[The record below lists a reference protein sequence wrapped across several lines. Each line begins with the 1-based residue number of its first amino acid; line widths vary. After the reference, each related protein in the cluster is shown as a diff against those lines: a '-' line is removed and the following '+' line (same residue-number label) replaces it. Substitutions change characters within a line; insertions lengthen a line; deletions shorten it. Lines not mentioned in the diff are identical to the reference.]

1 MAVDILYLYDKQENF
16 IGTLSNKNSS
26 MCPFFADGRYER
38 LDNTASTLEF
48 KTLLK
53 HSSGIP
59 SRIENEGFVV
69 FKDRDGKFVQYKIII
84 AEEDRTSRQLYVLA
98 VGSWIELTKEM
109 IEPFEN
115 VKLSAKQQ
123 LDYFLQNTRWR
134 SGQVAYNGVK
144 TMSSDKMMT
153 VLEATQRLRTTFE
166 LEPRFRI
173 EMGVNGEITGRYC
186 DLLERRGIVHPNR
199 FEIGKDVQLLKRK
212 IDTTELVTA
221 LYGYGQQ
228 AEGSNVDT
236 PLDFS
241 GVQWSKSNGD
251 PVNKPFG
258 QKWVGSDEALAKY
271 GGKDKKHRFGVHES
285 QVQGDANSL
294 LQHTWEVLQRR
305 SVPKVTYEVDLA
317 VLGDVGIGDT
327 INIVDQKDD
336 DNELYLEA
344 RVLELEGPVS
354 EDKKGKAIL
363 GNYRELQKPD
373 VDSKIKQLEKILG
386 ERLLSLV
393 IASISSSAGNIFKN
407 GIGTT
412 ELTANAFLSG
422 LEYDADGTKYTYTWN
437 KHDKTGNLV
446 PSFIKTGKTITV
458 NANEIDEKATYVV
471 TIRNDK
477 VSIPAEITISNVFDG
492 ADGKD
497 GYTPIKGVDYFDG
510 VDGQNGKDGSSSFLW
525 IRYSQNADGSNM
537 TTDPTGAKYIGVSTT
552 KTSTAPTNNTD
563 YQWSLVKGTDGVKGE
578 KGADGQTSYLHI
590 KYSNDG
596 GKTFT
601 ANSGE
606 TVGDWIGTYVDFTEL
621 DSTNVT
627 DYTWN
632 KVKGEQ
638 GPQGIPGPKG
648 ADGQTL
654 YTWIKYA
661 NDANGTGMSDYP
673 DGKSYIG
680 LAYNKTTQTESTNPA
695 DYQWALIEGPQ
706 GVKGT
711 DGKTYYT
718 WLKYADSPTSG
729 MSDSP
734 TGKKYMGIAY
744 NKTTSTESTNYADY
758 SWSLI
763 QGPQGPQ
770 GVQGPKGAD
779 GQSLYTWVKY
789 ADSPTAGMSDYPT
802 NKKYIGLAY
811 NKTTP
816 VESTNY
822 ADYQWAKIEGDQGAP
837 GAPGTTTYTWVK
849 YADDDKGAGMSDSP
863 VGKRYLG
870 LAYNKTTQTEST
882 NPADYSWSPLYDNVQ
897 VGGVNLISNSKK
909 ELTEVTIGRDGV
921 TLPFIVPIGDE
932 TVLHGNEV
940 TFSIYIKDIPADEH
954 LVLRLDW
961 YRSDRT
967 YGLAMGTEIITEE
980 GRYSLTAK
988 IPNDTSFT
996 NIRARIYPNNWISD
1010 YKIKY
1015 KNEQLEKG
1023 NIATAYSPSIADV
1036 EADAQAKANKAE
1048 QNANTYTNTVKTQL
1062 QKDITDVNNSVSALD
1077 TYVDGAF
1084 KDGIISNAE
1093 ATAIEKYLNTVNA
1106 EKTDLDGRYLQ
1117 IYNNT
1122 DLTNTTIKTDLYNKK
1137 VAYNSAHTNLIN
1149 AINTA
1154 IADGKTTLA
1163 EKQDVDSKF
1172 ASYRTALAGLTTAF
1186 EKALTSISQ
1195 KQADTAKTTAINIA
1209 STDATNKANSALSSA
1224 NTYTNNKDTALRDGL
1239 NTGAVAV
1246 NATGIHGMLA
1256 AGKLDIDLA
1265 IQTGIPEPN
1274 LYPLVKYIDGNSV
1287 TVETGYTTFM
1297 YWTFKHSKRY
1307 ITFRIAGRW
1316 AGERNGQE
1324 GMGKITG
1331 GRCDYA
1337 VATRPYIEN
1346 IIPGSQGS
1354 FSNESPLFNG
1364 NSYEQARNITVD
1376 MGAPNNG
1383 LKFIYLLFKGNLKDT
1398 TNNNYVHAFLR
1409 CVYVAQH
1416 D

>member
-26 MCPFFADGRYER
+26 MCPFFADNRYER

-48 KTLLK
+48 KTLLE

-59 SRIENEGFVV
+59 SKIENEGFVV
-69 FKDRDGKFVQYKIII
+69 FKDRDSKFVQYKIII

-109 IEPFEN
+109 VEPFSN
-115 VKLSAKQQ
+115 ADLSAKQQ

-134 SGQVAYNGVK
+134 AGQVAYNGVK

-199 FEIGKDVQLLKRK
+199 FEIGKDVQLLRRK

-228 AEGSNVDT
+228 AEGSNVDA

-251 PVNKPFG
+251 PTNKPFG

-271 GGKDKKHRFGVHES
+271 GGKDKKHKFGVHES
-285 QVQGDANSL
+285 QVQGDAASL

-305 SVPKVTYEVDLA
+305 STPKVTYEVDLA

-327 INIVDQKDD
+327 INIVDQKDE

-373 VDSKIKQLEKILG
+373 IDSKIKQLEKILG

-393 IASISSSAGNIFKN
+393 IASITSSAGNIFKN

-422 LEYDADGTKYTYTWN
+422 LEYDADGTKYTYTWS

-458 NANEIDEKATYVV
+458 SANEIDEKATYVV
-471 TIRNDK
+471 LVKNDK
-477 VSIPAEITISNVFDG
+477 VSIPAEITITNVFDG

-537 TTDPTGAKYIGVSTT
+537 TTDPTGAKYIGVATT

-601 ANSGE
+601 ANGGE

-632 KVKGEQ
+632 KVKG
-638 GPQGIPGPKG
+638 
-648 ADGQTL
+648 D
-654 YTWIKYA
+654 
-661 NDANGTGMSDYP
+661 
-673 DGKSYIG
+673 
-680 LAYNKTTQTESTNPA
+680 
-695 DYQWALIEGPQ
+695 
-706 GVKGT
+706 
-711 DGKTYYT
+711 
-718 WLKYADSPTSG
+718 
-729 MSDSP
+729 
-734 TGKKYMGIAY
+734 
-744 NKTTSTESTNYADY
+744 
-758 SWSLI
+758 
-763 QGPQGPQ
+763 QGPQ

-789 ADSPTAGMSDYPT
+789 ADSPTSGMSDYPT

-816 VESTNY
+816 AESTNY

-870 LAYNKTTQTEST
+870 LAYNKTTQTESS
-882 NPADYSWSPLYDNVQ
+882 NASDYSWSPLYDNVQ
-897 VGGVNLISNSKK
+897 VGGVNLFNKDALASWVLPVGGTSTGSFVKDYSDGHKYTKATRITSNGTYRFRYTLYKVLD
-909 ELTEVTIGRDGV
+909 EITEYTITFWYK
-921 TLPFIVPIGDE
+921 TLSTIHINIEVNDVHFGGIRE
-932 TVLHGNEV
+932 TVESTEWKKA
-940 TFSIYIKDIPADEH
+940 TF
-954 LVLRLDW
+954 
-961 YRSDRT
+961 
-967 YGLAMGTEIITEE
+967 
-980 GRYSLTAK
+980 TAK
-988 IPNDTSFT
+988 VDKYINKLGFIQFDTLSASDFT
-996 NIRARIYPNNWISD
+996 ISD
-1010 YKIKY
+1010 V
-1015 KNEQLEKG
+1015 QVEKG
-1023 NIATAYSPSIADV
+1023 NVSSSYSHPLEYL

-1122 DLTNTTIKTDLYNKK
+1122 DLTNSTIKTDLYNKK

-1149 AINTA
+1149 SINTA

-1172 ASYRTALAGLTTAF
+1172 ASYRTALANLTTAF

-1195 KQADTAKTTAINIA
+1195 KQADTAKAIAINTA

-1265 IQTGIPEPN
+1265 IQTGIPDPAGYEYQGVRQQEAN
-1274 LYPLVKYIDGNSV
+1274 MV
-1287 TVETGYTTFM
+1287 TVNTAYTIFM

-1316 AGERNGQE
+1316 AGERNGQD
-1324 GMGKITG
+1324 GMGLITG

-1337 VATRPYIEN
+1337 VATRPYTEN

-1398 TNNNYVHAFLR
+1398 TNNNFVHAFLR
-1409 CVYVAQH
+1409 CLYVAQH

>member
-1 MAVDILYLYDKQENF
+1 MALIHVLDKQ
-16 IGTLSNKNSS
+16 
-26 MCPFFADGRYER
+26 
-38 LDNTASTLEF
+38 
-48 KTLLK
+48 
-53 HSSGIP
+53 
-59 SRIENEGFVV
+59 
-69 FKDRDGKFVQYKIII
+69 KDIII
-84 AEEDRTSRQLYVLA
+84 ATLNSEKGEYLDAVMTSSLDNKNVFDFVALQKFDKLEKRNRLLVEDVDGFFSEYIISYTDQYKRNEKIVRSDASFIDLKKAKVIEPQALVGQTPSTAVEFALIGTEWQVGDVDFANIRTITIADFTDPYTFLKLIASTFDLELRFRVSVQGNKIVGRYVDLKKDNGKFEGKEITFGKDLIGVKRIEDSSRIVTALLG
-98 VGSWIELTKEM
+98 VGPEREDGSRLTILVENQEALQRWGRKGKHLIELY
-109 IEPFEN
+109 EP
-115 VKLSAKQQ
+115 Q
-123 LDYFLQNTRWR
+123 
-134 SGQVAYNGVK
+134 
-144 TMSSDKMMT
+144 SDDQDMT
-153 VLEATQRLRTTFE
+153 ESRLRTLTENE
-166 LEPRFRI
+166 LEKRI
-173 EMGVNGEITGRYC
+173 DAAVSYECEAVAMEHVFGKSHERIRLGHTVRIKDDGYTPPLYVEARIKEIEVDPATRKVLKFKIGNFIEYKKE
-186 DLLERRGIVHPNR
+186 DLEKQV
-199 FEIGKDVQLLKRK
+199 KLLKQIMSDR
-212 IDTTELVTA
+212 LSA
-221 LYGYGQQ
+221 LII
-228 AEGSNVDT
+228 
-236 PLDFS
+236 P
-241 GVQWSKSNGD
+241 
-251 PVNKPFG
+251 
-258 QKWVGSDEALAKY
+258 
-271 GGKDKKHRFGVHES
+271 
-285 QVQGDANSL
+285 
-294 LQHTWEVLQRR
+294 
-305 SVPKVTYEVDLA
+305 
-317 VLGDVGIGDT
+317 
-327 INIVDQKDD
+327 
-336 DNELYLEA
+336 
-344 RVLELEGPVS
+344 
-354 EDKKGKAIL
+354 
-363 GNYRELQKPD
+363 
-373 VDSKIKQLEKILG
+373 
-386 ERLLSLV
+386 
-393 IASISSSAGNIFKN
+393 SITSSAGNIFKN
-407 GIGTT
+407 GIGIT

-422 LEYDADGTKYTYTWN
+422 LEYDADGTKYTYTWS

-446 PSFIKTGKTITV
+446 PSFVKAGKTITV
-458 NANEIDEKATYVV
+458 TASEIDEKATYVV
-471 TIRNDK
+471 TVKNDK

-525 IRYSQNADGSNM
+525 VRYSQNADGSNM
-537 TTDPTGAKYIGVSTT
+537 TTDPTGAKYIGVATS
-552 KTSTAPTNNTD
+552 KTSTAPTSNAD

-601 ANSGE
+601 ANNGE

-638 GPQGIPGPKG
+638 GPQGIQGPKG

-680 LAYNKTTQTESTNPA
+680 LAYNKTVKTESTNPA
-695 DYQWALIEGPQ
+695 DYTWALIEGPQ

-789 ADSPTAGMSDYPT
+789 ADSPTSGMSDYPT

-870 LAYNKTTQTEST
+870 LAYNKTTATEST

-897 VGGVNLISNSKK
+897 VGGVNLLDKTA
-909 ELTEVTIGRDGV
+909 LTNGHRIVGGSTNENYYEVYDEPLSPSGKALKIKVIKSTTGLPGR
-921 TLPFIVPIGDE
+921 
-932 TVLHGNEV
+932 
-940 TFSIYIKDIPADEH
+940 YW
-954 LVLRLDW
+954 RLDK
-961 YRSDRT
+961 RLEVGKT
-967 YGLAMGTEIITEE
+967 YTWSFYAKGNGSWLIGSEQNGQKVIQPTADFKKYTYTFVAKDTVYYMFTFYENTPIAGTTSELNF
-980 GRYSLTAK
+980 YSL
-988 IPNDTSFT
+988 NLV
-996 NIRARIYPNNWISD
+996 R
-1010 YKIKY
+1010 
-1015 KNEQLEKG
+1015 G
-1023 NIATAYSPSIADV
+1023 NIDVDWSPSIADV

-1062 QKDITDVNNSVSALD
+1062 QKDITDVNNSVLALD

-1122 DLTNTTIKTDLYNKK
+1122 DLTNATIKTDLYNKK

-1172 ASYRTALAGLTTAF
+1172 ASYRTALANLTTVF

-1195 KQADTAKTTAINIA
+1195 KQADTAKTTAIDTA

-1246 NATGIHGMLA
+1246 NATGVHGMLA

-1274 LYPLVKYIDGNSV
+1274 LYPLVDYIDGNSV

-1316 AGERNGQE
+1316 AGERNGQD
-1324 GMGKITG
+1324 GMGLITG

-1337 VATRPYIEN
+1337 VATRPYAEN

-1364 NSYEQARNITVD
+1364 NSYEQARDITVD
-1376 MGAPNNG
+1376 TGTPNNG

>member
-26 MCPFFADGRYER
+26 MCPFFTDNRYER
-38 LDNTASTLEF
+38 LDNTASTIEF

-59 SRIENEGFVV
+59 SKIENEGFVV
-69 FKDRDGKFVQYKIII
+69 FKDRDSKFVQYKIII

-134 SGQVAYNGVK
+134 AGQVAYNGVK

-199 FEIGKDVQLLKRK
+199 FEIGKDVQLLRRK

-228 AEGSNVDT
+228 AEGSNVDA

-241 GVQWSKSNGD
+241 GVQWSKANGD
-251 PVNKPFG
+251 PANKPIG

-271 GGKDKKHRFGVHES
+271 GGKDKKHKFGVHES

-305 SVPKVTYEVDLA
+305 STPKVTYEVDLA

-327 INIVDQKDD
+327 INIVDQKDE

-344 RVLELEGPVS
+344 RVLELEGPIS

-393 IASISSSAGNIFKN
+393 IASITSSAGNIFKN

-422 LEYDADGTKYTYTWN
+422 LEYDADGTKYTYTWS

-458 NANEIDEKATYVV
+458 TASEIDEKATYVV
-471 TIRNDK
+471 TVKNDK
-477 VSIPAEITISNVFDG
+477 VSIPAEITISNVYDG

-497 GYTPIKGVDYFDG
+497 GKD
-510 VDGQNGKDGSSSFLW
+510 GKDG
-525 IRYSQNADGSNM
+525 
-537 TTDPTGAKYIGVSTT
+537 
-552 KTSTAPTNNTD
+552 
-563 YQWSLVKGTDGVKGE
+563 E
-578 KGADGQTSYLHI
+578 
-590 KYSNDG
+590 
-596 GKTFT
+596 
-601 ANSGE
+601 
-606 TVGDWIGTYVDFTEL
+606 
-621 DSTNVT
+621 
-627 DYTWN
+627 
-632 KVKGEQ
+632 
-638 GPQGIPGPKG
+638 
-648 ADGQTL
+648 
-654 YTWIKYA
+654 
-661 NDANGTGMSDYP
+661 
-673 DGKSYIG
+673 
-680 LAYNKTTQTESTNPA
+680 
-695 DYQWALIEGPQ
+695 
-706 GVKGT
+706 
-711 DGKTYYT
+711 
-718 WLKYADSPTSG
+718 
-729 MSDSP
+729 
-734 TGKKYMGIAY
+734 
-744 NKTTSTESTNYADY
+744 
-758 SWSLI
+758 

-789 ADSPTAGMSDYPT
+789 ADSPTSGMSDYPT

-816 VESTNY
+816 AESTNY

-870 LAYNKTTQTEST
+870 LAYNKTTQTESS

-897 VGGVNLISNSKK
+897 VGGVNLINDSKFRDKPKNVSHITLTTSGLKQGEYTISFDYEVVEENITFEKFLIYAGAIVGYVPLKNVGENRTKLTFKINATTGNKPILLYFGKNFAESYENHGIFK
-909 ELTEVTIGRDGV
+909 EIQ
-921 TLPFIVPIGDE
+921 I
-932 TVLHGNEV
+932 
-940 TFSIYIKDIPADEH
+940 
-954 LVLRLDW
+954 
-961 YRSDRT
+961 
-967 YGLAMGTEIITEE
+967 
-980 GRYSLTAK
+980 
-988 IPNDTSFT
+988 
-996 NIRARIYPNNWISD
+996 
-1010 YKIKY
+1010 
-1015 KNEQLEKG
+1015 EKG
-1023 NIATAYSPSIADV
+1023 NIATTYSPSIADV
-1036 EADAQAKANKAE
+1036 EADAQAKANEAE

-1062 QKDITDVNNSVSALD
+1062 QKDIADVNNSVTTLD
-1077 TYVDGAF
+1077 NYVDGAF
-1084 KDGIISNAE
+1084 RDGIISNAE

-1122 DLTNTTIKTDLYNKK
+1122 DLTNATIKTDLYNKK

-1149 AINTA
+1149 SINTA

-1172 ASYRTALAGLTTAF
+1172 ASYRTALANLTTAF

-1246 NATGIHGMLA
+1246 NATGVHGMLA

-1265 IQTGIPEPN
+1265 IQTGIPDPAGYEYQGVRQQEAN
-1274 LYPLVKYIDGNSV
+1274 LV
-1287 TVETGYTTFM
+1287 TVNTNYTIFM

-1316 AGERNGQE
+1316 AGERNGQD
-1324 GMGKITG
+1324 GMGLITG

-1337 VATRPYIEN
+1337 VATRPYTEN

-1376 MGAPNNG
+1376 IGAPNNG
-1383 LKFIYLLFKGNLKDT
+1383 LKFIYLMFKGNLNEPA
-1398 TNNNYVHAFLR
+1398 NNNFVHAFLR
-1409 CVYVAQH
+1409 CLYVAQH

>member
-1 MAVDILYLYDKQENF
+1 MVVDILYLYDNQENF
-16 IGTLSNKNSS
+16 IGILSNKNSS

-38 LDNTASTLEF
+38 LDNTASTIEF

-59 SRIENEGFVV
+59 SKIENEGFVV
-69 FKDRDGKFVQYKIII
+69 FRDRDDKFVQYKIII

-123 LDYFLQNTRWR
+123 LDYFLRNTRWR
-134 SGQVAYNGVK
+134 AGQVAYNGVK

-173 EMGVNGEITGRYC
+173 EMGVNGKITGRYC

-199 FEIGKDVQLLKRK
+199 FEIGKDIQLLRRK

-228 AEGSNVDT
+228 AEGSNADA

-241 GVQWSKSNGD
+241 GVQWSKANGD
-251 PVNKPFG
+251 PANKPLG
-258 QKWVGSDEALAKY
+258 KKWVGSDDALAKY
-271 GGKDKKHRFGVHES
+271 GGKDKKHKFGVHES
-285 QVQGDANSL
+285 TVQGDANSL

-393 IASISSSAGNIFKN
+393 IASITSSAGNVFKN
-407 GIGTT
+407 GIGST

-422 LEYDADGTKYTYTWN
+422 LEYDADGTKYTYTWS

-446 PSFIKTGKTITV
+446 PSFVKTGKTITV
-458 NANEIDEKATYVV
+458 NADEIDEKATYVV
-471 TIRNDK
+471 TVKNDK

-537 TTDPTGAKYIGVSTT
+537 TTDPTGAKYIGVATT

-601 ANSGE
+601 ANGGE

-638 GPQGIPGPKG
+638 GPQGVP
-648 ADGQTL
+648 
-654 YTWIKYA
+654 
-661 NDANGTGMSDYP
+661 
-673 DGKSYIG
+673 
-680 LAYNKTTQTESTNPA
+680 
-695 DYQWALIEGPQ
+695 
-706 GVKGT
+706 
-711 DGKTYYT
+711 
-718 WLKYADSPTSG
+718 
-729 MSDSP
+729 
-734 TGKKYMGIAY
+734 
-744 NKTTSTESTNYADY
+744 
-758 SWSLI
+758 
-763 QGPQGPQ
+763 
-770 GVQGPKGAD
+770 GPKGAD

-789 ADSPTAGMSDYPT
+789 ADSPTSGMSDYPT

-870 LAYNKTTQTEST
+870 LAYNKTTQTESS
-882 NPADYSWSPLYDNVQ
+882 NASDYSWSPLYDNVQ
-897 VGGVNLISNSKK
+897 VGGVNLLDKTA
-909 ELTEVTIGRDGV
+909 LTNGHRIVGGSTNENYYAIYDEPLSPSGKALKIKVIKSTTGLFGR
-921 TLPFIVPIGDE
+921 
-932 TVLHGNEV
+932 
-940 TFSIYIKDIPADEH
+940 YW
-954 LVLRLDW
+954 RLDK
-961 YRSDRT
+961 RLEVGET
-967 YGLAMGTEIITEE
+967 YTWSFYAKGNGNWLIGSEQDGRKVIQPTADFQKYTYTFVAKDTVYYMFSFYENTPIAGTTSELNF
-980 GRYSLTAK
+980 YSL
-988 IPNDTSFT
+988 NLV
-996 NIRARIYPNNWISD
+996 R
-1010 YKIKY
+1010 
-1015 KNEQLEKG
+1015 G
-1023 NIATAYSPSIADV
+1023 NIDVDWSPSIADV

-1077 TYVDGAF
+1077 NYVDGAF

-1093 ATAIEKYLNTVNA
+1093 ATAIEKYLNTVNL

-1149 AINTA
+1149 SINTA
-1154 IADGKTTLA
+1154 IADGKTTVA

-1172 ASYRTALAGLTTAF
+1172 ASYRTALANLTTAF

-1195 KQADTAKTTAINIA
+1195 KQASDAKETAKNDVKNGLVSLPTGSLNGSILSNQNNIIGGGGE
-1209 STDATNKANSALSSA
+1209 TLVQ
-1224 NTYTNNKDTALRDGL
+1224 RDG
-1239 NTGAVAV
+1239 VISSFV
-1246 NATGIHGMLA
+1246 
-1256 AGKLDIDLA
+1256 
-1265 IQTGIPEPN
+1265 
-1274 LYPLVKYIDGNSV
+1274 
-1287 TVETGYTTFM
+1287 
-1297 YWTFKHSKRY
+1297 
-1307 ITFRIAGRW
+1307 
-1316 AGERNGQE
+1316 
-1324 GMGKITG
+1324 
-1331 GRCDYA
+1331 
-1337 VATRPYIEN
+1337 
-1346 IIPGSQGS
+1346 
-1354 FSNESPLFNG
+1354 FSNEWDDCGYTIYNMTSIKKPVAIRF
-1364 NSYEQARNITVD
+1364 
-1376 MGAPNNG
+1376 
-1383 LKFIYLLFKGNLKDT
+1383 FIPSNFIVESAIIMTEAMSTILYNQDDTIKGNTWAKWMKLYKCSDVNNTHMIGVVNSFYYINYYGSGLVDVSSTCWGVSSWNPRPPSVNEVAIQRITGNLISVLDVGWNEFIIQT
-1398 TNNNYVHAFLR
+1398 TAPEDYENFSKIKHTVVIKGYQR
-1409 CVYVAQH
+1409 
-1416 D
+1416 